1 MYNGFLKVGAVTP
14 QVKVC
19 DVKFNCERI
28 KEAIANAESRG
39 VEVLV
44 LPELCITSS
53 TCGDLF
59 FSDVLLNGAMN
70 GLKDVAEFTKGKSIL
85 VFVSLPIKKDG
96 KLNIVSAPILD
107 GTVLCFIPK
116 NILSDSQARWFSPFY
131 GQSSVYIGQGEENAI
146 LSENI
151 ILSNPNGNVKI
162 CVDFLDGIIS
172 PYSPSVRHAT
182 VGANLM
188 VCHASTPALIEQA
201 EFKTQMLKAESY
213 KTLSAYAL
221 SDTGSGESTTDQV
234 YGSGNC
240 VVECGEILSS
250 AKVFDNELTIA
261 DVDTCFIESERI
273 RNKITDSENSDYI
286 YVGIDFKSKPFNLD
300 RNYTDTPFVPSMGL
314 KERADLILDIQSEGL
329 KKRVSHTNA
338 KGLVLGLSG
347 GLDSTLAI
355 LVAVRA
361 MEKLGRSKKDVVAV
375 TMPCFGTTSRTYLNT
390 IKLAKALGVTLKK
403 VDITKSVLKHLK
415 DIKHDTS
422 VTDATY
428 ENAQARER
436 TQVLMDIANSV
447 SGLVVGTGD
456 LSELAL
462 GWATYNG
469 DHMSMYGVNASIPKT
484 LVRFVVENYKNNS
497 KGKLKAVLDDILDT
511 PVSPELLPPKDGD
524 IAQKTEDIVGPY
536 VLHDF
541 YLYHLIR
548 RGSEPKKVYLIAKKT
563 FKGQFSEQEILK
575 WLKTFVRRFFS
586 QQFKRSCVPDGV
598 RVGTVALSP
607 REGLKMP
614 SDAIASLWLEQLENL

>member
-14 QVKVC
+14 QVKVG

-96 KLNIVSAPILD
+96 KLNLVSAPILD

-131 GQSSVYIGQGEENAI
+131 GQGSVYIGQGEENVV

-213 KTLSAYAL
+213 KTLSAYVL

-240 VVECGEILSS
+240 VVECGEILAS

-403 VDITKSVLKHLK
+403 VDITKSVLRHLK
-415 DIKHDTS
+415 DIKHDIS